1 MTADI
6 FKSFATAMDRQI
18 ERKRFNFNLTTGE
31 YNAFSETE
39 KLEWDRWLFDFWT
52 VNHPDENPVLV
63 AKRNEEDR
71 LDLDENGFWS

>member
-1 MTADI
+1 MDI
-6 FKSFATAMDRQI
+6 FKSFTTAMDRQI

-31 YNAFSETE
+31 YNALSETE
-39 KLEWDRWLFDFWT
+39 KSEWDRRLFDFWT
-52 VNHPDENPVLV
+52 VGHPDENPTLI

>member
-31 YNAFSETE
+31 YNALSETE
-39 KLEWDRWLFDFWT
+39 KLEWDRRLFQFWT
-52 VNHPDENPVLV
+52 GHDDPKLDWDYEPSGYPGVN
-63 AKRNEEDR
+63 
-71 LDLDENGFWS
+71 NGDFSS